1 METLHVEIAH
11 AESFDQHQL
20 AYDNFLRKISAT
32 AKNPAVLD
40 NMGKIPPSGLL
51 YLIDPARG
59 NYQRWSKGQG
69 EIALLYETV
78 SGTLV
83 GISAVEHSPLSDN
96 ISSGGNRCWVLADYR
111 TNHAITR
118 YLLDSNFKWT
128 KQQNKIG
135 MMLTFNDYNKVI
147 YDAVVLRS
155 KGKTATLQK
164 FWSDW
169 WNDCLPLPE
178 PIMLHNTPQWA
189 IIKPNSSHNIVKEE
203 IKELV
208 EIYKVQN

>member
-1 METLHVEIAH
+1 METLHIEIAN
-11 AESFDQHQL
+11 AESFDQHL
-20 AYDNFLRKISAT
+20 SAYNSFLRRISST
-32 AKNPAVLD
+32 AKNPLVLA
-40 NMGKIPPSGLL
+40 NMGKAAPSGLL
-51 YLIDPARG
+51 YLVDSERG
-59 NYQRWSKGQG
+59 EHRRWAKDCG

-83 GISAVEHSPLSDN
+83 GISAVEHSSLSDN
-96 ISSGGNRCWVLADYR
+96 ISSGGNRCWVLAEHR

-118 YLLDSNFKWT
+118 HLLDSNFKWT

-135 MMLTFNDYNKVI
+135 MMLTFNNYNKAI

-164 FWSDW
+164 FWSNW

-189 IIKPNSSHNIVKEE
+189 VIKPNASHNIVKEE
-203 IKELV
+203 IRELV
-208 EIYKVQN
+208 EIYKVQY